1 MRKAGCVGE
10 MKKVSYDATVKAL
23 HELRAGWIQSGIK
36 YAIVG
41 NALEMLDNQHEA
53 LACKD
58 AAIAEQARQLKEA
71 LAQVERYKAWV
82 DDLQSGMYVN
92 CVYCGHR
99 YGPTETTP
107 VSMAD
112 ALKEHIEHCPEH
124 PASKLR
130 AELERVKRERNEAIQ
145 QLSGHCWCCKIGV
158 RTKFGKGNLYECKY
172 VGGRAGI
179 RAVCPHWEW
188 DFPREENGGE
198 NKTNADKPQYP
209 VSDAIIR
216 TFCKTR
222 ANE

>member
-1 MRKAGCVGE
+1 

-36 YAIVG
+36 YAIVA

-58 AAIAEQARQLKEA
+58 SAIAEQARQLKEA

-107 VSMAD
+107 VSIAD

-130 AELERVKRERNEAIQ
+130 AELEQVRRERDAAVRDIQCTLRDEQLVCAMCNQEICPEYGNDKKPLHFCDEADWR
-145 QLSGHCWCCKIGV
+145 GP
-158 RTKFGKGNLYECKY
+158 
-172 VGGRAGI
+172 
-179 RAVCPHWEW
+179 CPQ
-188 DFPREENGGE
+188 NGGE
-198 NKTNADKPQYP
+198 NA
-209 VSDAIIR
+209 
-216 TFCKTR
+216 
-222 ANE
+222 